1 MILFL
6 ESEKWSQFSNKNHP
20 LPKPFTFFG
29 VIINWGL
36 SLRDWIF
43 FQVHI
48 NNGLSTTQ
56 GFPTAAQSEVERWP
70 SHTSTN
76 CDRRSLSQKW
86 VKIQDVWQSLC
97 FGSFLKDGIL
107 HGFRRRS
114 CWKGSVKIIPAK
126 LRDLIFGIT
135 AGEFWE
141 ENPSIAW
148 DKINWIP
155 QGCVTWVH
163 SITHCSSVKSWS
175 KPHQSG
181 LHTAHSSFISENPS
195 AQASM
200 VQSVITSRVNLWK
213 TVRVVGS
220 PNYLKVPSYY
230 ASEFLDSKN
239 MVPKPRNRLFQP
251 SEKQKISSK
260 PF

>member
-1 MILFL
+1 MSGSLFVG
-6 ESEKWSQFSNKNHP
+6 FSNS
-20 LPKPFTFFG
+20 
-29 VIINWGL
+29 W
-36 SLRDWIF
+36 
-43 FQVHI
+43 
-48 NNGLSTTQ
+48 
-56 GFPTAAQSEVERWP
+56 
-70 SHTSTN
+70 
-76 CDRRSLSQKW
+76 
-86 VKIQDVWQSLC
+86 
-97 FGSFLKDGIL
+97 IL
-107 HGFRRRS
+107 HGFSKRRS
-114 CWKGSVKIIPAK
+114 CCKGSVKSIPAK
-126 LRDLIFGIT
+126 QRDLIFGIT
-135 AGEFWE
+135 TGEFWE
-141 ENPSIAW
+141 ENPSVAW